1 MRLLPCPS
9 TSILARVDSGLKPIR
24 HSLGFGIYGG
34 SPRLPGRPYFPVYK
48 SITRESNER
57 ETMDRLLDLGFAE
70 MGFGRFG
77 SAVPLGEAISLV
89 AFDASVPEVLE
100 NLRAARQPSGSR
112 EVRAVNEFCVQIRVR
127 GRRST
132 CKWIPALRIPTALR
146 LVRMWLPWSRVNC
159 STQ

>member
-1 MRLLPCPS
+1 ME
-9 TSILARVDSGLKPIR
+9 AR
-24 HSLGFGIYGG
+24 HA
-34 SPRLPGRPYFPVYK
+34 SPVNFLFPVYK
-48 SITRESNER
+48 SITRESNKR
-57 ETMDRLLDLGFAE
+57 ETLDRLLDLGFAE

-127 GRRST
+127 RGGDVQLASGYQHYVYRLR
-132 CKWIPALRIPTALR
+132 CVWFACGLPVRALTAAHNKPETPR
-146 LVRMWLPWSRVNC
+146 
-159 STQ
+159 